1 MKWKLFQWFFLEKK
15 KNIKEIRNRFYR
27 IACRYRY
34 YIYIFLIFILRKFG
48 KIKLHS
54 NLSSNLNTTNFFLC
68 ITQTFYFYFFC
79 FSKYSHIFGF
89 VCSQNLKIRSELGA
103 DLEVRHSNTGERAYF
118 FIKGNTYLPKA
129 QSVILPYL
137 LIRACQIYTC
147 DVLTFCISFESF
159 ITNLGFTISLP
170 HIHVY
175 LLAHL
180 SLNMLKNV
188 MWTHS
193 YK

>member
-1 MKWKLFQWFFLEKK
+1 MQGSNTDLLFIYLFF
-15 KNIKEIRNRFYR
+15 
-27 IACRYRY
+27 
-34 YIYIFLIFILRKFG
+34 
-48 KIKLHS
+48 
-54 NLSSNLNTTNFFLC
+54 
-68 ITQTFYFYFFC
+68 
-79 FSKYSHIFGF
+79 FSKYSHIFGSGF
-89 VCSQNLKIRSELGA
+89 SQNFKIRSELGA
-103 DLEVRHSNTGERAYF
+103 DLEVRHSNTEERAYF
-118 FIKGNTYLPKA
+118 FIKGNTYLLKA

-170 HIHVY
+170 HIPVY

-188 MWTHS
+188 M
-193 YK
+193 